1 MRLNSFLYFGRT
13 KEIFMKNYYYLIFIT
28 LFCITGVYAQ
38 NWTKNWHKVYEY
50 ELKGQTK
57 SANEVVEKI
66 YKQAVKRKNNDQ
78 RIKAFI
84 YRLKFIKTLDKE
96 ENRKIILSLR
106 EEIKTADADRKAI
119 LYYLYAKCLFDYYTV
134 NYYQIYQ
141 NKKTIIPT
149 DDFTLWIDEDFE
161 SEFNRIY
168 QNLFFEEMLSV
179 IGSVSIAYYPSLIN
193 FGDKFIDPQEKL
205 ISFLAYQW
213 LENIRY
219 NSKHGWRSTGTYS
232 LDKTMTEKVLAP
244 NKTFLKENFSENQI
258 WGNKL
263 FLIQL
268 IERYAKSGTQEQ
280 IAISEYRRFRILN
293 MLFSLEESVYMQT
306 LENFRTKYAAYDIK
320 TDAEIELIDRYNNH
334 KPDHLSQS
342 ESKQRA
348 LELIDSF
355 DKAKSYN
362 TLYLSNLEKIQ
373 QLIKE
378 EVLSIKVK
386 GQLYENQNHRLL
398 LEYKNINEVE
408 TAYYRVPENFIIGKD
423 SLIKAYLKDHLPEKR
438 FVTSLKNTEK
448 YVFNSTEIIQP
459 VLLKGNYLVVVK
471 STSLKDTLDFKAKN
485 SDYTL
490 LNVSNIT
497 VQQMQQEKETILYI
511 SDAKTGKPLQGAVV
525 QISDIQLIADSKGKV
540 VYLQDK
546 DTETT
551 NRNTGTVAY
560 EGDVK
565 TFYVGANYYRDSAE
579 LTTVPQVE
587 TRLFLDRAIYRP
599 GQTVYFKAVSVINS
613 ADGKEVFANQKW
625 NVFLK
630 DANRQIIEEREMI
643 SNEWGSLHGEFLLPQ
658 SVLTGRFSIEVE
670 AAEEDNEQSEA
681 EEYEIN
687 NQEAFFSVEEYKRP
701 TFEVGIEPVTENV
714 RINSEAII
722 KGTVK
727 SFSGGSITDAIIK
740 YTIERNRSNREL
752 NISKQDYA
760 DDYQDED
767 EEYDVYYNEEEDHK
781 NFYEAEYEGK
791 YEGKIS
797 DKYYGEVITDA
808 EGNFQLRIPT
818 TAFEGEIFNEF
829 PVYEYKVTIE
839 VIDKSGETRSVHTR
853 FYATDILVNVQTE
866 ALSDSMI
873 QNLLKLSLI
882 TKGYNGNFIPTE
894 GTLKIYVG
902 EAPNKFLYERLWNNP
917 TEQHISK
924 EEFESL
930 FPYEPYTKLS
940 DEKRKKELI
949 LEKSIKSNKEGIIV
963 IDNIENWPTGYYE
976 YEFSYFDKGIELEL
990 TSESSFFFNN
1000 KKDKFNIQKAITW
1013 NIEND
1018 KTIQKDNFII
1028 LKITSPFSF
1037 LYVNIQAFTKS
1048 GKFFEA
1054 LEKLHKHE
1062 MSVKI
1067 PVDRVQENKITIQ
1080 VFFVYEGRLY
1090 QQQISYEKPKVSD
1103 ELNPEIIHLR
1113 QKLYPGAAEEWKI
1126 KFTQSNKKPASA
1138 EILATMYDSSL
1149 DEFSKSFW
1157 KYGEHLLNDSF
1168 YLRPISSNINNT
1180 YTQNNK
1186 NYIHYQS
1193 VNNSFKQKWFS
1204 ILNMFGFDIN
1214 IVENTDEYNLF
1225 LQFYKRTYQFEK
1237 NLTSKQREIYFQRK
1251 SGIIHG
1257 KVIAKDYGDPVPF
1270 VEIID
1275 EYDRIITTTD
1285 IDGKFIIEA
1294 KPGDIIRFLSS
1305 GFKEFI
1311 QLINFSD
1318 TISIYLIEEET
1329 EVLND
1334 LVIDVYRSAPREKS
1348 SVAASTVT
1356 SRTIDGRPNA
1366 TFIQTL
1372 QEQVPGLMVTSVAGS
1387 DNNTVVLRGVSSITD
1402 GTNVL
1407 FIVDGVPVT
1416 EEKFKMMSAD
1426 IANVQVLKE
1435 AEATA
1440 VYGNRGANGA
1450 IIITTKKALNELQ
1463 AVPLRKNVKETAFFL
1478 PNLYTDKEGNISVNF
1493 TSPEAL
1499 TAWRFRVLA
1508 HDKKGVFGYTE
1519 QKVITQKELMI
1530 QPNMP
1535 RFVRETDTIVL
1546 KARVSNMSDSAKK
1559 GMALL
1564 QLFDATTMKSI
1575 DKEVIKSVQTPA
1587 FDLLPGG
1594 STSVSWTLVIPKGL
1608 QGIQYQIA
1616 AKSEKFTDGE
1626 ESILPVLTN
1635 RMLLTESQP
1644 VWINA
1649 QSKKEFSFEHLQ
1661 NSVSTSHTNQ
1671 SFIIEYTNNPIW
1683 LAIQSLPYL
1692 MEFEH
1697 ECSEQLFARYYA
1709 NTLATS
1715 IINSNEKLK
1724 ALFDKWS
1731 SYPVSKLR
1739 ENEALKSISL
1749 AETPWISDAMTEEEK
1764 RKNLSLL
1771 FDLQTMKKA
1780 HNTAVTK
1787 LSERQLPS
1795 GGFAWFESKTPN
1807 TFITTH
1813 IVTGIGHLKKL
1824 KAFDSENVELTTIA
1838 EKAVDFI
1845 DNAFIESNKRQAE
1858 VSVLPKEKCSYADV
1872 AYLYAR
1878 SFFEDKSK
1886 SDALE
1891 KIIAVKLSQLK
1902 KDWISLSLYQKA
1914 QAVLVLNRANENP
1927 TAIKILTNLKETA
1940 VQNNETGMFW
1950 NENKRGRGWY
1960 ETPIETQALLI
1971 EAFSEVN
1978 SEDKDIEKMKA
1989 WLIANKKAVSWG
2001 STKATTEAIYAL
2013 LLQGSGFS
2021 TIKDKATLTIG
2032 GERIVTDKLEKTLQE
2047 QETGTIRL
2055 QWTKDEINKN
2065 FGKINIHNKSEYF
2078 GFGGIYWQYFEDL
2091 DKVASHQLQETV
2103 QLEKK
2108 LFVKKITGD
2117 KEILKEVGASDVL
2130 KIGDLVTVHIRLN
2143 ILEDMDFVHL
2153 KDLRA
2158 SCFEPKDV
2166 LSEMVY
2172 NNGLAYY
2179 KSTKDAATHFFFDH
2193 ISKGTYIIEYQLRV
2207 SNQGKFA
2214 NGITTLESMYAPEFS
2229 IHTEG
2234 TRINV
2239 E

>member
-1 MRLNSFLYFGRT
+1 MRLNSFLYFGST
-13 KEIFMKNYYYLIFIT
+13 KETFMKNYYYLIFIT

-106 EEIKTADADRKAI
+106 EEIKTAEAERKAI
-119 LYYLYAKCLFDYYTV
+119 LYYLYGKCLFDYYTV
-134 NYYQIYQ
+134 NYYQIYR

-149 DDFTLWIDEDFE
+149 DDFTLWVYEDFE
-161 SEFNRIY
+161 MEFDRIY
-168 QNLFFEEMLSV
+168 QNLFSEEMLTG
-179 IGSVSIAYYPSLIN
+179 IGSVSIANYPSLIN

-244 NKTFLKENFSENQI
+244 NKTFLKEDFSENQT

-293 MLFSLEESVYMQT
+293 MLFSLEESVYIQT

-320 TDAEIELIDRYNNH
+320 TDAEVELIDRYNNH

-362 TLYLSNLEKIQ
+362 TLYVSNLEKMQ

-378 EVLSIKVK
+378 EILSIKVK

-398 LEYKNINEVE
+398 LEYKNVYEVE

-423 SLIKAYLKDHLPEKR
+423 SVVSAYIKDHLPEKR

-448 YVFNSTEIIQP
+448 YALNSTEIIQP
-459 VLLKGNYLVVVK
+459 ALLKGNYLVVVK
-471 STSLKDTLDFKAKN
+471 STSLKDTLDFNAKN

-511 SDAKTGKPLQGAVV
+511 SDAKTGKPLKGAIV
-525 QISDIQLIADSKGKV
+525 QIADIQLIADSIGKV

-565 TFYVGANYYRDSAE
+565 TFYVGSNYYRDSAE
-579 LTTVPQVE
+579 LTDVQQVE
-587 TRLFLDRAIYRP
+587 TRLFLDRGIYRP
-599 GQTVYFKAVSVINS
+599 GQTVYFKAVSVINR
-613 ADGKEVFANQKW
+613 ADGKKVFANQKW

-643 SNEWGSLHGEFLLPQ
+643 SNEWGSLHGEFILPQ
-658 SVLTGRFSIEVE
+658 NVLTGRFSIEVE

-687 NQEAFFSVEEYKRP
+687 NQEVFFSVEEYKRP
-701 TFEVGIEPVTENV
+701 TFEVGIEPVAENV

-727 SFSGGSITDAIIK
+727 SFSGGSITDATIQ
-740 YTIERNRSNREL
+740 YTVKRVRFSRDRGRSYQEF
-752 NISKQDYA
+752 YA
-760 DDYQDED
+760 GVDSDEF
-767 EEYDVYYNEEEDHK
+767 H
-781 NFYEAEYEGK
+781 AETK
-791 YEGKIS
+791 
-797 DKYYGEVITDA
+797 TDTD
-808 EGNFQLRIPT
+808 GNFEIKIAT
-818 TAFEGEIFNEF
+818 TAFDGEIVTEL
-829 PVYEYKVTIE
+829 PVYEYKINVAAT
-839 VIDKSGETRSVHTR
+839 DKSGETRENSFSFQV
-853 FYATDILVNVQTE
+853 TDAEINLQLKSIEDVTTGQPLQLPVSTE
-866 ALSDSMI
+866 
-873 QNLLKLSLI
+873 
-882 TKGYNGNFIPTE
+882 GYNGNFIPTE
-894 GTLKIYVG
+894 GILKVYAKEIHH
-902 EAPNKFLYERLWNNP
+902 KFFSERLWSSP
-917 TEQHISK
+917 TEQHIPK
-924 EEFESL
+924 EEFENL
-930 FPYEPYTKLS
+930 FPYEPYTVSS
-940 DEKRKKELI
+940 DEWEKEKLMF
-949 LEKSIKSNKEGIIV
+949 EKPVKTNKEGTVV
-963 IDNIENWPTGYYE
+963 IDDIENWPTGYYE
-976 YEFSYFDKGIELEL
+976 YEFSYFDQGAQQQLSLKKDFSLKNRNDTINVSDEL
-990 TSESSFFFNN
+990 TLYIDNE
-1000 KKDKFNIQKAITW
+1000 
-1013 NIEND
+1013 
-1018 KTIQKDNFII
+1018 KTIAKDGYIA
-1028 LKITSPFSF
+1028 LKMITPFSS
-1037 LYVNIQAFTKS
+1037 LYVNTQAFTKS
-1048 GKFFEA
+1048 GSFFEDVQ
-1054 LEKLHKHE
+1054 KLDKHQIRL
-1062 MSVKI
+1062 KI
-1067 PVDRVQENKITIQ
+1067 PVHKVRENRITIQ

-1090 QQQISYEKPKVSD
+1090 QQQISYQKPKVSE

-1126 KFTQSNKKPASA
+1126 KFTQAHKKPVSA
-1138 EILATMYDSSL
+1138 EVLATMYDSSL
-1149 DEFSKSFW
+1149 DDFSQSFW
-1157 KYGEHLLNDSF
+1157 NYDNSFSNDYFDLQRVDSRSDSYRVKTGYRYNRSYQ
-1168 YLRPISSNINNT
+1168 YLRLNLE
-1180 YTQNNK
+1180 
-1186 NYIHYQS
+1186 
-1193 VNNSFKQKWFS
+1193 QKWFS
-1204 ILNMFGFDIN
+1204 LLHTFGFDFN
-1214 IVENTDEYNLF
+1214 TNENTRDYNYF
-1225 LQFYKRTYQFEK
+1225 LQTYKLRYEFEK
-1237 NLTSKQREIYFQRK
+1237 KLNRKQKELYDQRQ
-1251 SGIIHG
+1251 SIIVHG
-1257 KVIAKDYGDPVPF
+1257 KVVSMDYEEILRKAIILDGSRKVIA
-1270 VEIID
+1270 
-1275 EYDRIITTTD
+1275 TTD
-1285 IDGKFIIEA
+1285 ENGNFIIRA
-1294 KPGDIIRFLSS
+1294 KPGDIIRVTFP
-1305 GFKEFI
+1305 GFIEATEVI
-1311 QLINFSD
+1311 GFSD
-1318 TISIYLIEEET
+1318 AVKVYLIEDDGAYLESII
-1329 EVLND
+1329 VD
-1334 LVIDVYRSAPREKS
+1334 LSPRSTKPKS
-1348 SVAASTVT
+1348 SRVSTNT
-1356 SRTIDGRPNA
+1356 ENKQNT
-1366 TFIQTL
+1366 TFAKAL
-1372 QEQVPGLMVTSVAGS
+1372 EAKVAGIHIATERYTD
-1387 DNNTVVLRGVSSITD
+1387 DNSIVVLRGVGGINKTAAP
-1402 GTNVL
+1402 L

-1426 IANVQVLKE
+1426 IANIQVLKE

-1478 PNLYTDKEGNISVNF
+1478 PNLYTDKEGNISVKF

-1546 KARVSNMSDSAKK
+1546 KARVSNMSDKAKK

-1594 STSVSWTLVIPKGL
+1594 SASVSWTLVIPKGL

-1813 IVTGIGHLKKL
+1813 IVSGIGHLKKL
-1824 KAFDSENVELTTIA
+1824 KAFDSDNIELTTIA

-1971 EAFSEVN
+1971 EAFSEVD
-1978 SEDKDIEKMKA
+1978 SEDKDIEKMKT

-2065 FGKINIHNKSEYF
+2065 FGKINIHNKSEHF